1 MEKNRR
7 AAYLLLLLFFEGKER
22 RCLSRL
28 KWAEKN
34 VKEQNLLPYFK
45 TASLRVVGFS
55 KRQGGEGRRRDHIK
69 IVRIAREVA

>member
-1 MEKNRR
+1 VEKNQR
-7 AAYLLLLLFFEGKER
+7 AAYFVVVVVFEGKER

-45 TASLRVVGFS
+45 TAS
-55 KRQGGEGRRRDHIK
+55 
-69 IVRIAREVA
+69 